1 MTHFQ
6 KTVYAELKKI
16 PAGKVI
22 TYQDLAKRIGNPKA
36 ARAIGHAMAINPYL
50 IEIPCHRVVSATGK
64 IGNYSGGEGTKTK
77 NALLVSEGVLFL
89 ENGKINPKCFVK

>member
-1 MTHFQ
+1 MNLTHFQ

-16 PAGKVI
+16 P
-22 TYQDLAKRIGNPKA
+22 
-36 ARAIGHAMAINPYL
+36 
-50 IEIPCHRVVSATGK
+50 TGK

-89 ENGKINPKCFVK
+89 DNGKINPKCFVK